1 MRAQSAAPAAAAA
14 PEVSLQRLTGADA
27 GIVMLTLNRP
37 ATKNALG
44 KQLMHDFRA
53 ALTELQFDTS
63 ARVVIVNSAV
73 PGGFC
78 SGADL
83 KERVAMSSTEVAA
96 FVHGLRSAFT
106 QLQNLPQPTIAAID
120 GAAFGGGLELA
131 LSCDLRV
138 AGKDAKLGLT
148 ETALAIIPGAGGTQR
163 MSRLIGASKAKELVF
178 TARRLSSV
186 DALAYGI
193 VNHAV
198 DSAHAKAL
206 DIAREIVPNGPVAL
220 RMAKR
225 AIDLGAQGD
234 ITSGM
239 VVEELCYAQTIPT
252 KDRLEGLAA
261 FKEKR
266 KPVYRGE

>member
-1 MRAQSAAPAAAAA
+1 M
-14 PEVSLQRLTGADA
+14 SLRRLTGADA
-27 GIVMLTLNRP
+27 GIVLLTLNRP

-44 KQLMHDFRA
+44 KQLMNDFRA
-53 ALTELQFDTS
+53 CLTELQFDAG

-73 PGGFC
+73 PGAFC

-83 KERVAMSSTEVAA
+83 KERVAMTPVEVAS
-96 FVHGLRSAFT
+96 FVHGLRSSFT

-120 GAAFGGGLELA
+120 GAAFGGGLEMA
-131 LSCDLRV
+131 LSCDLRT

-163 MSRLIGASKAKELVF
+163 LSRLIGASKAKELVF
-178 TARRLSSV
+178 TAKRMAAA
-186 DALAYGI
+186 DAYAYGL
-193 VNHAV
+193 VNYAC
-198 DSAHAKAL
+198 DSALDKAL
-206 DIAREIVPNGPVAL
+206 QVAREIVPNGPVAL
-220 RMAKR
+220 RMAKK
-225 AIDLGAQGD
+225 AIDLGLQGD
-234 ITSGM
+234 LTSGM